1 MKSSEI
7 KQLIADNNVAELA
20 KLIKDGTLVIA
31 DGKIKYRDKDYAKA
45 TEEYWDKRQLVRKYA
60 LNSLYGSLLSPSCR
74 FFDQRIGQSTTLS
87 GRQVVKHMISSVNE
101 IITGEYDH
109 VGDAVIY
116 GDTDSEIGSTIHL
129 TNVGEK
135 TIEELFNCGNRFYN
149 EATEYGVK
157 EYSMPNSLE
166 TLTYNPC
173 FNEIMYG
180 EVNYIYRHKVCKD
193 LYEIEDESG
202 NIVTVTED
210 HSVMVERDG
219 NLVQSK
225 PADIRENDNLISV
238 DDSAIEKSKSLKRA
252 PVKSVSKIR
261 KANNEYVY
269 DIGMKDHT
277 KPWFFGNNI
286 LLHNSCYFS
295 AYNTLKND
303 IDSSKIKW
311 DKDSV
316 IELYDQIGNIVNGT
330 FIDFMLKTFHCPKE
344 RGSVIRA
351 GRELVA
357 LKGLYITKKRYAVLY
372 FDKEGKRTDINNK
385 PGKVKAMGLDLR
397 RADTPEFMQ
406 DFLNEILLMVLT
418 NEPQDAVL
426 TRITEFRNEFKQ
438 RPGWEKGTPKRVN
451 NLTAFKDKEAIK
463 KTNMPGH
470 VRASI
475 NWNTL
480 RKLFDDKYSMAIT
493 DGQKTIV
500 CKLKNNS
507 LGMTSVAYPI
517 DELRVPQWF
526 KELPF
531 DHEAM
536 EQIIIDH
543 KIDNLIGV
551 LNYDL
556 ESTRTANSFNDLFDF
571 E

>member
-1 MKSSEI
+1 M
-7 KQLIADNNVAELA
+7 
-20 KLIKDGTLVIA
+20 
-31 DGKIKYRDKDYAKA
+31 
-45 TEEYWDKRQLVRKYA
+45 
-60 LNSLYGSLLSPSCR
+60 YGSLLSPSCR

-180 EVNYIYRHKVCKD
+180 EVNYIYRHKVSKD

-311 DKDSV
+311 NKDSV